1 MKFLVIEGLDGAGKS
16 TQVGMLK
23 NWLSEQGIPYEYI
36 HFPRVESPVYGDLV
50 GRYLRGELGNIEDVN
65 PYLVALLFAG
75 DQKDASDLIR
85 QWREGAKFVLVDRYV
100 YSNVA
105 YQCAKFKSKNER
117 TELMHWILKTEFDH
131 FNIPV
136 PDLSI
141 YLDVPHDFV
150 KSQLVDK
157 RRIGSERNY
166 LKGKDDIH
174 EADMDYQVEVRK
186 MYQMMIRKQ
195 VGLKALNCGDSSG
208 KMLPADAIF
217 QKMIDV
223 LKREA
228 ILNI

>member
-23 NWLSEQGIPYEYI
+23 NWLAEQGIPYEYI
-36 HFPRVESPVYGDLV
+36 HFPRVESPVFGDLV
-50 GRYLRGELGNIEDVN
+50 GRYLRGELGKIQDVN

-85 QWREGAKFVLVDRYV
+85 RWRESTKFVLVDRYV

-105 YQCAKFKSKNER
+105 YQCAKFKSENKR

-150 KSQLVDK
+150 KSQLVDNK
-157 RRIGSERNY
+157 RVGSERDY

-174 EADMDYQVEVRK
+174 EANMDYQLQVRK
-186 MYQMMIRKQ
+186 MYEMIIRKNI
-195 VGLKALNCGDSSG
+195 GLKALNCGDASG
-208 KMLPADAIF
+208 KMLPAQVIF
-217 QKMIDV
+217 DKLIDM
-223 LKREA
+223 LNEKG
-228 ILNI
+228 IL